1 VRRNIL
7 SDQAPEFLRE
17 LADHAAQ
24 ILTAAGMD
32 EASAIER
39 GQEIAARVAKLYGG
53 TRLHIPKGTAN
64 GRSLFYFELS
74 KRDLQIYRE
83 FTGANRDELAAR
95 YGISVQQLYAIV
107 QAVRVA
113 ARRASEANRPL
124 RIGLASDAAP
134 KVAALQPLTPI
145 AGSE

>member
-1 VRRNIL
+1 MRRNIL

-24 ILTAAGMD
+24 IMTASGID
-32 EASAIER
+32 EATAIEL
-39 GQEIAARVAKLYGG
+39 GQDIAARIAKVYGG
-53 TRLHIPKGTAN
+53 SRLHIPKGTAN

-83 FTGANRDELAAR
+83 FKGSNRDELAAR
-95 YGISVQQLYAIV
+95 HNISVQQLYAIV

-113 ARRASEANRPL
+113 VRRASEVTRPI
-124 RIGLASDAAP
+124 RIGVASDAAP
-134 KVAALQPLTPI
+134 AVETPARLTT
-145 AGSE
+145 